1 MDAQTVFSRLSQQF
15 REMRS
20 SRGLTQA
27 QLAVKARIPRL
38 KVIQIEKGLP
48 SVAAGIAVACALD
61 AELTLIPARLPTVE
75 EARRLFADD

>member
-1 MDAQTVFSRLSQQF
+1 
-15 REMRS
+15 MRS

-48 SVAAGIAVACALD
+48 SVAAGTYVAVACALG